1 MPRVTPAMVAGGRT
15 VAEPRLSPD
24 GARLAFVVTENGA
37 SRLVVVDAVGGPEV
51 VVTTDPAPFPSRSTG
66 GGAFDWTPDGAA
78 LVYAGRQGGLWW
90 QPVAGGPARNLVE
103 GDDLAAPAVSPD
115 GTRVAYEVDAH
126 HVEVVGLDGVAPVRL
141 SGDVDFVA
149 DPVWSPD
156 GSSVAWMEWDVP
168 AMPWDASRIVV
179 AAADGG
185 SRRVVAGGDGVQ
197 VQQPRFAPDGRSLAY
212 LCDERGWLNLTVLDL
227 ASGATEVLAEERE
240 HGGPTWGPGQR
251 TFAWAPDGRSLV
263 VVRNEGGFG
272 ALVRWTPGGDVVG
285 LGRAVHA
292 GLSWVGARLVAVRTG
307 GRTPT
312 QVVAYEGPDLDQR
325 RTVAVGPVAFGDAP
339 LPEPELV
346 SWPADDGVEIPG
358 RLYRPDGGGRP
369 PLLCWVHGGPT
380 DQWGVEW
387 RPRFSYW
394 LDRGWAILVPDHR
407 GSTGHG
413 RAFTQAM
420 AGRWGE
426 LDVAD
431 VAAGLGA
438 AAERGWG
445 DPNRFVAMGGSAG
458 GFTVLNLLA
467 SRPGLCAAGVDLY
480 GVADLFALA
489 RVDYRYE
496 AHYLHSLVGPL
507 PDHADAYR
515 ERSPVH
521 RAEAITAPLL
531 ILQGSDDEVVPPD
544 QTAALAERLRAL
556 GRTVEVNV
564 YEGEGHGWGRAATVV
579 DELARTEAFL
589 DHHVLRGG
597 DR

>member
-1 MPRVTPAMVAGGRT
+1 
-15 VAEPRLSPD
+15 
-24 GARLAFVVTENGA
+24 
-37 SRLVVVDAVGGPEV
+37 
-51 VVTTDPAPFPSRSTG
+51 
-66 GGAFDWTPDGAA
+66 
-78 LVYAGRQGGLWW
+78 VYAGRQGGLWW
-90 QPVAGGPARNLVE
+90 QPVGGGPPRQLV
-103 GDDLAAPAVSPD
+103 DAADVAAPAVSPD

-126 HVEVVGLDGVAPVRL
+126 HVAVVPVAGGAPVRL
-141 SGDVDFVA
+141 SGEVDFVA

-156 GSSVAWMEWDVP
+156 GTSVAWMEWDVP
-168 AMPWDASRIVV
+168 AMPWDESRIVV
-179 AAADGG
+179 APGDGG
-185 SRRVVAGGDGVQ
+185 APARTLAGGDGVQ
-197 VQQPRFAPDGRSLAY
+197 VQQPRFSPDGRSLAF
-212 LCDERGWLNLTVLDL
+212 LSDADGWLNVTVLDL
-227 ASGATEVLAEERE
+227 ANGTTDVFAEARE

-263 VVRNEGGFG
+263 VVRNEDGFG
-272 ALVRWTPGGDVVG
+272 ALVRWTPGGDVVQ

-292 GLSWVGARLVAVRTG
+292 GLSWVGERLVAVRTG

-312 QVVAYEGPDLDQR
+312 QIVAYEGAELGAR
-325 RTVAVGPVAFGDAP
+325 RTLAVGPVAFGDAP

-346 SWPADDGVEIPG
+346 SWPADDGTAIPG
-358 RLYRPDGGGRP
+358 RLYRPDGADLP

-431 VAAGLGA
+431 VAAGLRRA
-438 AAERGWG
+438 ADHGWG
-445 DPNRFVAMGGSAG
+445 DPHRFVAMGGSAG

-467 SRPGLCAAGVDLY
+467 SHPDLCAAGVDLY

-489 RVDYRYE
+489 AVDHRYE

-507 PDHADAYR
+507 PAHADAYR
-515 ERSPVH
+515 ARSPVH

-531 ILQGSDDEVVPPD
+531 VLQGADDEVVPPD
-544 QTAALAERLRAL
+544 QTEAIAARLREL
-556 GRTVEVNV
+556 GRTVEVHV
-564 YEGEGHGWGRAATVV
+564 YEGEGHGWGRAATVI

-589 DHHVLRGG
+589 AHHVPQGRA
-597 DR
+597 R